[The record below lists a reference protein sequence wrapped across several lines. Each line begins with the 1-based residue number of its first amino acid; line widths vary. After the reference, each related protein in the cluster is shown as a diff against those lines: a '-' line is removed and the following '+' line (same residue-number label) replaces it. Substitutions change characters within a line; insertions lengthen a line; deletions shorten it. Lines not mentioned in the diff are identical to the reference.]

1 LGALYCN
8 VECQRKDWTA
18 HKKQCTEAFV
28 TRKGLEFS
36 DGIRSLVEL
45 DATLAR
51 QRRLAEAGDA
61 CQQFNVAIAYD
72 RGLGVG
78 VDKKMAV
85 FWYKKSALAGYA
97 PAQHSLAFAYCNA
110 GEGVAVDKVEA
121 EKWFKK
127 SADKNYVESMFTL
140 ANNNPNT
147 FIYLSDRSQ
156 AMNWLKKAAARGH
169 SQAQCDLG
177 YAYSSGKGI
186 AVDYE
191 QSVKWYKL
199 SSASGCAQAMCNL
212 GNAYA
217 EGRGV
222 PVNDKEAVKYWKMAV
237 SLENEVGQYSLGKA
251 YFFGQQGLTED
262 TVEGIRLIK
271 LASKNGFEEATD
283 FLSKAD
289 GIQKCLL
296 DVIDVL
302 NRPRPSK

>member
-1 LGALYCN
+1 MIFN
-8 VECQRKDWTA
+8 
-18 HKKQCTEAFV
+18 
-28 TRKGLEFS
+28 
-36 DGIRSLVEL
+36 
-45 DATLAR
+45 
-51 QRRLAEAGDA
+51 A
-61 CQQFNVAIAYD
+61 CV
-72 RGLGVG
+72 
-78 VDKKMAV
+78 
-85 FWYKKSALAGYA
+85 W
-97 PAQHSLAFAYCNA
+97 
-110 GEGVAVDKVEA
+110 
-121 EKWFKK
+121 
-127 SADKNYVESMFTL
+127 
-140 ANNNPNT
+140 
-147 FIYLSDRSQ
+147 
-156 AMNWLKKAAARGH
+156 
-169 SQAQCDLG
+169 
-177 YAYSSGKGI
+177 
-186 AVDYE
+186 
-191 QSVKWYKL
+191 L